1 MNISKR
7 NEGKKKIEERE
18 EKRRRERE
26 IVKESS
32 QERGFVC
39 FLWDNEM

>member
-32 QERGFVC
+32 QKRGFVC
-39 FLWDNEM
+39 FLSDNEM

>member
-7 NEGKKKIEERE
+7 NEGKKKMEERE

-26 IVKESS
+26 IVKENS
-32 QERGFVC
+32 
-39 FLWDNEM
+39 